1 MTTVDT
7 VTTSSSYVATPKVD
21 VSVDNNDFSI
31 ALNEAISG
39 SDESEVGVT
48 STADSSAIPA
58 LQPQSPISLEATM
71 SEVFLLSDET
81 MADVSCKPSM
91 LEFMNAT
98 HVDAQT
104 ASDVLYG
111 VIGSNQDLRDW
122 KAIMSSYDP
131 LKSARI
137 STGAMYNSD
146 LDYAAVSIEAQTLI
160 AEEEI
165 AVESEEISDTD
176 TQVPITQSFT
186 IAESGNFAYIETST
200 FEDDAEDAV
209 VTSSFA
215 LIDGQGRVL
224 TTVSDPS
231 MLAKQATNFGF
242 DLSELVEL
250 ESKLNESGV
259 DWKMGAWSNGLQLA
273 NKETMLQSLLAL

>member
-7 VTTSSSYVATPKVD
+7 VTTSSSYVAKPKVD

-48 STADSSAIPA
+48 STADSSTIPA
-58 LQPQSPISLEATM
+58 LQSQSPISLETM
-71 SEVFLLSDET
+71 MNEAFLLSDET
-81 MADVSCKPSM
+81 MADASRKPSM

-98 HVDAQT
+98 QVDAQT

-122 KAIMSSYDP
+122 EAIMSSYDP

-146 LDYAAVSIEAQTLI
+146 LDYAAASIEAETLI
-160 AEEEI
+160 LED
-165 AVESEEISDTD
+165 EISDTD
-176 TQVPITQSFT
+176 TQVPIVESST

-200 FEDDAEDAV
+200 FVDDVEDAI

-231 MLAKQATNFGF
+231 SLAKQATNFGF

-250 ESKLNESGV
+250 ESQLNESGV
-259 DWKMGAWSNGLQLA
+259 DWKMGTWSNGMQLA